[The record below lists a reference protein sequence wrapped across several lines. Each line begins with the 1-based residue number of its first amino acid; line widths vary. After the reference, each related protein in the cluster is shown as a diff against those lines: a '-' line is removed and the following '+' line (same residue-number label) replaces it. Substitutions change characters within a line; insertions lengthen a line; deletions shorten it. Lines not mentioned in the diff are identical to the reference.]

1 MEFTPRNAPYLRQDS
16 DGLRLIATRSNR
28 AEAAQFPPAVALHGD
43 ERVKEIALGP
53 EGTVYSFTTVHAGA
67 SQQPYHLA
75 MVDFEAGVRV
85 FGRLLAPSAPLAI
98 GATVRVVPFQFPD
111 GTPDYAFETV

>member
-1 MEFTPRNAPYLRQDS
+1 MEFTPRNAPYLRQES
-16 DGLRLIATRSNR
+16 DGLRLIGTRSSR
-28 AEAAQFPPAVALHGD
+28 GGTAQFPPAVALHGD
-43 ERVKEIALGP
+43 ERVEEIVLGP

-67 SQQPYHLA
+67 AQQPYHLA
-75 MVDFEAGVRV
+75 MVDFETDVRV
-85 FGRLLAPSAPLAI
+85 FGRLLASSAPLAI